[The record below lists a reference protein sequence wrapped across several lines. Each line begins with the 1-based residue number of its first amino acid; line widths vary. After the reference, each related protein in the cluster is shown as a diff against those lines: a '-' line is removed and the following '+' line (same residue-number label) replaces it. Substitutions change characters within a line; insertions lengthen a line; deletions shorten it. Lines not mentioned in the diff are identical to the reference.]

1 MSRLFLYIA
10 AFQMIINMN
19 SEELKQK
26 IEQVTE
32 NWSFTKY
39 NLMRMGTLVKL
50 IDEVEK
56 HAPTCAECKAFQHE
70 LPHFVEQIPQL
81 DEAYTRSDYEK
92 KFNAMR
98 AHFHKAHKFFA
109 PSHFSSRYALLG
121 ILLFALVGVAISFV
135 QQQKLVADYLLFGST
150 AGLMIGYSLGSIRDL
165 KIRKNNKLI

>member
-1 MSRLFLYIA
+1 
-10 AFQMIINMN
+10 MN

-26 IEQVTE
+26 IEQVTD

-39 NLMRMGTLVKL
+39 NLLRMGTMVKL

-56 HAPTCAECKAFQHE
+56 HASTCTECDAFRHE
-70 LPHFVEQIPQL
+70 LPVLVDQIPQL
-81 DEAYTRSDYEK
+81 DEAYTRTNYEK

-98 AHFHKAHKFFA
+98 THFHKVHGFYA

-121 ILLFALVGVAISFV
+121 ILLFSIIGIALSFNQQEKLIS
-135 QQQKLVADYLLFGST
+135 DYLLFGSV
-150 AGLMIGYSLGSIRDL
+150 AGLMLGYSLGSIRDL